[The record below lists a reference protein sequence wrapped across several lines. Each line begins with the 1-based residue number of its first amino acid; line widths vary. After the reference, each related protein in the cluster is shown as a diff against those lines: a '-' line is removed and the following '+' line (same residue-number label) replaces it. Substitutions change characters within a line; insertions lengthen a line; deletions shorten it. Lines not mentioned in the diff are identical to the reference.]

1 MANVAETR
9 VKIVLTDG
17 MSRPLKGIQAETN
30 RTTSAVGK
38 LSQSMQ
44 SYASIGA
51 QIAAGAVG
59 FTSVANAFS
68 QMVSAGAK
76 FNMALETNAIGMSG
90 ILTSMTTLNGKTL
103 EWNQAMSI
111 SQGII
116 KSLNND
122 ALKTAATSEELVD
135 TFRALLGPGL
145 GSGMNIEQIQKLT
158 TVGVNAVKSLGLKDR
173 KSVV

>member
-17 MSRPLKGIQAETN
+17 MSRPLKGIQAEAN

-44 SYASIGA
+44 SYAAIGA
-51 QIAAGAVG
+51 QIAAGAVC

-76 FNMALETNAIGMSG
+76 FNMAMETNAIGMSG

-103 EWNQAMSI
+103 EWNQAMSR
-111 SQGII
+111 SQGIV
-116 KSLNND
+116 K
-122 ALKTAATSEELVD
+122 AVD
-135 TFRALLGPGL
+135 NGA
-145 GSGMNIEQIQKLT
+145 
-158 TVGVNAVKSLGLKDR
+158 
-173 KSVV
+173 